1 MRYLRDDKTG
11 QMKRPETIMRASKRN
26 RTLSLFILCILVLA
40 WTTPAWGRAD
50 KVFFGMAGPI
60 SEEERATLGGVIAV
74 THARYAPEA
83 KFETYAKGKASGTA
97 RGAGEGFLS
106 AVGQMGHC
114 GGDFCAI
121 AALFWIA
128 TAGTVGAVY
137 GAVTGYQDAL
147 PAEEAERLEQS
158 TNRLLESLAF
168 QEKMAERLVQTVQR
182 KTVKLIVKPE
192 AMGPARPGENCDYGR
207 LKNKSIGSVLEV
219 AVREIGLATPP
230 KGVEFDRKDPPLY
243 LVIKIDAKLQR
254 MADGKT
260 LYNPTSLAVA
270 SPSFRKA
277 EWEADNS
284 RRFIEHVG
292 LALDA
297 LADKVVD
304 DVFLTIELAALAGEA
319 R

>member
-1 MRYLRDDKTG
+1 M
-11 QMKRPETIMRASKRN
+11 IMRSRKLN
-26 RTLSLFILCILVLA
+26 LNLSLFLLCILVFA

-50 KVFFGMAGPI
+50 RVFFGMAGPI

-74 THARYAPEA
+74 THAQYAPEA

-97 RGAGEGFLS
+97 QGAADGFLT
-106 AVGQMGHC
+106 AAGQMGHC
-114 GGDFCAI
+114 SGDFCAI

-158 TNRLLESLAF
+158 TKRLLESLAF
-168 QEKMAERLVQTVQR
+168 QEKMAERLVRTVQR
-182 KTVKLIVKPE
+182 KTVKLIVKPD
-192 AMGPARPGENCDYGR
+192 AMGPERPGENCDYGR
-207 LKNKSIGSVLEV
+207 LKNRSVSSVLEV
-219 AVREIGLATPP
+219 AVREIRLETPP

-243 LVIKIDAKLQR
+243 LVIRIDARLQR
-254 MADGKT
+254 LSDGKI
-260 LYNPTSLAVA
+260 LYNPTSLQVGAR
-270 SPSFRKA
+270 SFRKA

-284 RRFIEHVG
+284 RRFLEQVD
-292 LALDA
+292 LALNA
-297 LADKVVD
+297 LAEKIVD
-304 DVFLTIELAALAGEA
+304 DVFLTIELDAFAGET

>member
-1 MRYLRDDKTG
+1 MLRATSTKIRHE
-11 QMKRPETIMRASKRN
+11 MIMRSPKFN
-26 RTLSLFILCILVLA
+26 LVLSLFLLCTLAFA

-50 KVFFGMAGPI
+50 RVFFGMPGPI

-74 THARYAPEA
+74 THAQYAPEV

-97 RGAGEGFLS
+97 QGAAEGFLS

-128 TAGTVGAVY
+128 TAGTAGAVY

-147 PAEEAERLEQS
+147 PAEEAERIEQS
-158 TNRLLESLAF
+158 TKRLLESLAF
-168 QEKMAERLVQTVQR
+168 QEQMADRLVQTVQR
-182 KTVKLIVKPE
+182 KTVKLIVKPD

-219 AVREIGLATPP
+219 AVREIGLETPP
-230 KGVEFDRKDPPLY
+230 RNAEFDRKDPPLH

-254 MADGKT
+254 MSDGKI
-260 LYNPTSLAVA
+260 LYNPTSLQVGAR
-270 SPSFRKA
+270 SFRKA

-284 RRFIEHVG
+284 RRFLEQVD
-292 LALDA
+292 LALNA
-297 LADKVVD
+297 LAEKIVD